1 MQFPAGILQST
12 AREVDMRTFVILSVI
27 ITLASGLGYTQDKKK
42 EQPPKKDE
50 KKTEAQTSSS
60 ELKNGDSLTPQAA
73 FTDQFSVSMP
83 TFSKKTDFKGRGEV
97 MEIVF
102 EILNSDETPREFYVF
117 VLAAYETPRWKYDSF
132 NTKKLYP
139 DRTAVDFFV
148 PVPGPESNF
157 EYEVAGVK
165 TIKKHAKDYKLGVD
179 PETKKPYALKDK
191 IIIRT
196 DHLSPYRKNYKFFNN
211 AAVLI
216 YDDEGKLIYRQLYLI
231 DKMRKR

>member
-1 MQFPAGILQST
+1 
-12 AREVDMRTFVILSVI
+12 MRTFVILSVI
-27 ITLASGLGYTQDKKK
+27 FTLASGLGYTQEKKK
-42 EQPPKKDE
+42 EQPPKEE
-50 KKTEAQTSSS
+50 KKAGAQTSQG
-60 ELKNGDSLTPQAA
+60 ELKNGDNLTPQAA

-83 TFSKKTDFKGRGEV
+83 TFSKKIDVKGRGEV

-102 EILNSDETPREFYVF
+102 EIVNSDETPRDFYVF
-117 VLAAYETPRWKYDSF
+117 VLASYETPKWKYDSF
-132 NTKKLYP
+132 KTKKIAP

-157 EYEVAGVK
+157 EYEVSGVK

-179 PETKKPYALKDK
+179 PETKKAYALKDK

-216 YDDEGKLIYRQLYLI
+216 YDDEGKLLYRQLYLI
-231 DKMRKR
+231 DKLRKR